1 MDGSLRALH
10 EILDAGPVTWLLTGD
25 SITEG
30 WGLGHPDLG
39 YAGLFAAHLRA
50 AAGPVRARDVVHNTG
65 VAGATVGEA
74 LWDFEA
80 RVTRHKA
87 DVVSI
92 LFGMNDAGWG
102 IAGIDRFQ
110 NGLENFVQRVVDLG
124 GFPLLQTPYPVGHG
138 GEGTHEAL
146 PAYVDV
152 IRDLADRT
160 HAPLVDHFAHWQSL
174 PGRWDWYADPWH
186 VDERGHREL
195 AEHLIRTLWNGR
207 TA

>member
-1 MDGSLRALH
+1 MDGSLGALRDLL
-10 EILDAGPVTWLLTGD
+10 EAGPVTWLLAGD

-30 WGLGHPDLG
+30 WGLGHPELG
-39 YAGLFAAHLRA
+39 YAGLFAAHLRDS
-50 AAGPVRARDVVHNTG
+50 AGPVRARDVVRNSG

-87 DVVSI
+87 DIVSI

-102 IAGIDRFQ
+102 ITGIDRFSG
-110 NGLENFVQRVVDLG
+110 GLERFVQNVVDLG
-124 GFPLLQTPYPVGHG
+124 GLPVLQTPYPVGHG

-146 PAYVDV
+146 LAYVDV
-152 IRDLADRT
+152 IRDLAAQVN
-160 HAPLVDHFAHWQSL
+160 APLVDHFAHWQGL
-174 PGRWDWYADPWH
+174 PERWDWYADPWH

-195 AEHLIRTLWNGR
+195 AMHMIANLLR
-207 TA
+207 